1 MKTRFRTKVMNSRG
15 FSLMELLTVMAIM
28 SLLLAIGT
36 IKGKQW
42 MDQYH
47 EESQMRTMHTDLLAT
62 RAMAMEKNR
71 QYFMVLSAGS
81 YQIVEDKNDSGGNKP
96 DAAPAD
102 TWQPSKTMLFSP
114 KLTSDPLYIAMDARG
129 LVSTYPTAIPL
140 NGGLSIQ
147 FDTRNTTPEYDCLQL
162 YATRINIGRMNGTNC
177 NPR

>member
-1 MKTRFRTKVMNSRG
+1 MMTRFRTKMMDSRG

-28 SLLLAIGT
+28 SALLAIGT

-42 MDQYH
+42 MDQYNA
-47 EESQMRTMHTDLLAT
+47 ESQMRTLHTDLLAT
-62 RAMAMEKNR
+62 RAMAMEKNK
-71 QYFMVLSAGS
+71 QYFVVLNAGS

-96 DAAPAD
+96 DAAD
-102 TWQPSKTMLFSP
+102 TGQPSKTMLFSP

-147 FDTRNTTPEYDCLQL
+147 FDTRNTAPEYDCLQL